1 MNNTIIKHKQK
12 IPNTIHLPH
21 KAPFSA
27 SEHQEDLQS
36 KHLLD
41 GAPQPQT
48 FLSLKQERG
57 LFSNYS
63 IDTDDLEPI
72 TFNLKKYK

>member
-36 KHLLD
+36 KRLLD
-41 GAPQPQT
+41 GTPQPQT
-48 FLSLKQERG
+48 FLSLEQERG
-57 LFSNYS
+57 
-63 IDTDDLEPI
+63 
-72 TFNLKKYK
+72 